1 MTEDKLIKCSGCG
14 TWIFPYEGY
23 CTECGAVVKAK
34 DLSNTFLESSTVD
47 FPEDTDSLDY
57 FDKRYNSPRRR

>member
-1 MTEDKLIKCSGCG
+1 MTDDRLIKCSGCS
-14 TWIFPYEGY
+14 TWIVPDEGL
-23 CTECGAVVKAK
+23 CSECGAEVQEK
-34 DLSNTFLESSTVD
+34 DMSNKFLESSIVD

>member
-1 MTEDKLIKCSGCG
+1 MMGDKLIKCSGCG
-14 TWIFPYEGY
+14 TRIFPYEGS
-23 CTECGAVVKAK
+23 CTECGAVVQAK